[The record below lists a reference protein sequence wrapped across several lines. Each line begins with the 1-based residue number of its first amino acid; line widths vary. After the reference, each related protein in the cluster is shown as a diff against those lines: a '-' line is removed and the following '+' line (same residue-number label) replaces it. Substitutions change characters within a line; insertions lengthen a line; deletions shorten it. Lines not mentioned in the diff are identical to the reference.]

1 MRETIFRYFFE
12 FTTPILLAIIAFWL
26 QRFVKKVDALSDIVE
41 QLKET
46 YAGMVG
52 TCTERHNGINSRL
65 NSHDHDLELLRN
77 KTAEHETK
85 IAIIQNEL
93 KE

>member
-26 QRFVKKVDALSDIVE
+26 QRFVKKVDALSEIVE
-41 QLKET
+41 QLKEA

-52 TCTERHNGINSRL
+52 TCTERHNGINARL
-65 NSHDHDLELLRN
+65 NNHDHDLEMLRN

-85 IAIIQNEL
+85 IAIIQNDL
-93 KE
+93 KD